1 MSDNSSIIRQS
12 AQSLLKICNSHWL
25 GFERAQPI
33 LSRSQPVEK
42 SVDVP
47 DLETTGCRLL
57 PSVQDLHSPPGQKKN
72 KDFRLCTNL
81 LKALVNDLP
90 NKSNTLALM

>member
-1 MSDNSSIIRQS
+1 MSDNSSIIRHS
-12 AQSLLKICNSHWL
+12 AQSLLKICNSDWL

-47 DLETTGCRLL
+47 DLEPTGCRLL
-57 PSVQDLHSPPGQKKN
+57 PAVEHLRSPPGQKN
-72 KDFRLCTNL
+72 PWISGF
-81 LKALVNDLP
+81 AQIY
-90 NKSNTLALM
+90 